1 MAWAIAVLA
10 KTSLTRQRQEE
21 HLWKKNGPDPIS
33 NSKLDGIISRAKAV
47 KMPKDSIESA
57 IKSGLRVGSEA
68 KVQLSLEIRGPGR
81 CAVLLDVLSSNIK
94 RTRPELNTILKKY
107 GGIQSEEGSV
117 SFMFQRKGIVTAERS
132 NNDDASVNRVED
144 AAILCGA
151 ENFYFDTDEDGND
164 VIRFVCAPL
173 DFGAVQ
179 NSLCSEHGFH
189 VISANDE
196 LVAVKLVDL
205 DENQMQQAD
214 KLIDQLS
221 SHPDVM
227 RIFDNIRNY
236 PSSTL
241 KRDNPF

>member
-1 MAWAIAVLA
+1 M
-10 KTSLTRQRQEE
+10 
-21 HLWKKNGPDPIS
+21 
-33 NSKLDGIISRAKAV
+33 
-47 KMPKDSIESA
+47 
-57 IKSGLRVGSEA
+57 
-68 KVQLSLEIRGPGR
+68 
-81 CAVLLDVLSSNIK
+81 
-94 RTRPELNTILKKY
+94 
-107 GGIQSEEGSV
+107 
-117 SFMFQRKGIVTAERS
+117 
-132 NNDDASVNRVED
+132 
-144 AAILCGA
+144 
-151 ENFYFDTDEDGND
+151 
-164 VIRFVCAPL
+164 CAPL

-227 RIFDNIRNY
+227 RIFDNIRKY